1 MSSIRAAMALTATLV
16 ALTVSCSGCTSTVM
30 GTARPEAAS
39 SRPSARQASLVSVL
53 PTERE
58 ISDAVGNPLN
68 LHGFPPQS
76 GGIELLPNGIRTNDD
91 ASPIECVGPTGAL
104 LRLTY
109 ENSPVREA
117 ATANFWNYDFDAA
130 ASSANVGAVR
140 LASAEDA
147 QSLFST
153 FVQRWRD
160 CQGKTVVGHTH
171 DSSNTELYS
180 RIENVVLSGPVLS
193 ATVMV
198 WDNHHT
204 PESPNERAVGVK
216 ANVMVEAD
224 VSITKPGAQAEERAI
239 DVVKLV
245 LDKVAD
251 IG

>member
-1 MSSIRAAMALTATLV
+1 MALLTAS
-16 ALTVSCSGCTSTVM
+16 ALCAGCTTTVA
-30 GTARPEAAS
+30 GTARPARAS
-39 SRPSARQASLVSVL
+39 GGPGAQQASLVSVL
-53 PTERE
+53 PTEGE
-58 ISDAVGNPLN
+58 ISDAVGNQLN
-68 LHGFPPQS
+68 LHGFPPQT

-117 ATANFWNYDFDAA
+117 VTANFWNYDFDAA

-140 LASAEDA
+140 LASANDA

-153 FVQRWRD
+153 FAQRWRD

-171 DSSNTELYS
+171 DSANTELYS
-180 RIENVVLSGPVLS
+180 RIENVVLAGPVLS
-193 ATVMV
+193 ATIIV

-216 ANVMVEAD
+216 ANVIVEAD
-224 VSITKPGAQAEERAI
+224 VAITKPRAQAEERAI
-239 DVVKLV
+239 DVVKLM

-251 IG
+251 VG